1 MTDYAHAHAVRYIE
15 NLEARLCAGDISLPD
30 YRRKIDMIMQWL
42 IGEAVPPA
50 ESEPPAAALEPESAA
65 EEQPTCPTALLTS
78 PFMDLARSGS

>member
-1 MTDYAHAHAVRYIE
+1 MTDHAHAHAARYIE
-15 NLEARLCAGDISLPD
+15 NLEVRLCAGDISLPD

-50 ESEPPAAALEPESAA
+50 APEPEPAAPAA
-65 EEQPTCPTALLTS
+65 EEQFACPTALLTS